1 MNYLESV
8 ETINN
13 GLSQLIEEIIF
24 LQQTQ
29 TAILR
34 NDNYLIKDKETQA
47 VFESLLCNYQQKIHP
62 NNHMKGYDIKH
73 LGNKISIKSGTV
85 NNGLLT
91 FSYSRTTEHKTLEDK
106 INYLSSFDNLIV
118 GLASEKIKTDNP
130 NVIAKVKYH
139 LYHFPANQIDLKKMK
154 WEEHENC
161 YFGED
166 EETKT
171 VVDIKKKMS
180 DQPWITLPL
189 ANVTH
194 HKTITFCVSSLH
206 GRKYLVIHR
215 EDTGERLHFD
225 MYQHRNKIKQLEGLQ
240 KCSSSTKKALMD

>member
-1 MNYLESV
+1 MNYTETA

-13 GLSQLIEEIIF
+13 GLSDLIEEIIF
-24 LQQTQ
+24 FQQTQ
-29 TAILR
+29 TSILR
-34 NDNYLIKDKETQA
+34 NDNYLIKDKDTQA
-47 VFESLLCNYQQKIHP
+47 IFESILCNYQQKIHP

-130 NVIAKVKYH
+130 NIITKVRYH
-139 LYHFPANQIDLKKMK
+139 LYYFPANQIDLKKMQ

-161 YFGED
+161 YFGSD

-180 DQPWITLPL
+180 DQPWITLPID
-189 ANVTH
+189 NVTH
-194 HKTITFCVSSLH
+194 HSTITFCVSSLN
-206 GRKYLVIHR
+206 GRKYLVVQR

-225 MYQHRNKIKQLEGLQ
+225 LYQHRNKIRQLEGLQ

>member
-1 MNYLESV
+1 MNYSDSV
-8 ETINN
+8 EAINN
-13 GLSQLIEEIIF
+13 GLNDLIEEIMF
-24 LQQTQ
+24 FQQTQ
-29 TAILR
+29 SSILR
-34 NDNYLIKDKETQA
+34 NDNYLIKDKDTQA
-47 VFESLLCNYQQKIHP
+47 IFESILCNYQQKISP

-73 LGNKISIKSGTV
+73 LENKISIKSGTV

-118 GLASEKIKTDNP
+118 GLASEKIKNDNP
-130 NVIAKVKYH
+130 NIITKVRYH
-139 LYHFPANQIDLKKMK
+139 LYYFPADQIDLKNMK

-161 YFGED
+161 YFGSN

-189 ANVTH
+189 ANIQH
-194 HKTITFCVSSLH
+194 HATITFCISSLNN
-206 GRKYLVIHR
+206 RKYLVMHR
-215 EDTGERLHFD
+215 EDTGERFHFD
-225 MYQHRNKIKQLEGLQ
+225 MNQHRRSIKQIEGLQ